1 MAPPQY
7 PGIEKYDVISFSVD
21 PLRATLE
28 LVGNAFLL
36 AMMLLGLVAVIMMFR
51 RGLEWIRNWPY
62 VLPGSLVLAYWATVA
77 TTLVGR
83 DDWIIPASLLLGAVS
98 IGSDWISLRQHGMPF
113 SARVSDMMAASG

>member
-1 MAPPQY
+1 LAPPQY

-51 RGLEWIRNWPY
+51 RGLEWIRNWP
-62 VLPGSLVLAYWATVA
+62 
-77 TTLVGR
+77 
-83 DDWIIPASLLLGAVS
+83 
-98 IGSDWISLRQHGMPF
+98 
-113 SARVSDMMAASG
+113 